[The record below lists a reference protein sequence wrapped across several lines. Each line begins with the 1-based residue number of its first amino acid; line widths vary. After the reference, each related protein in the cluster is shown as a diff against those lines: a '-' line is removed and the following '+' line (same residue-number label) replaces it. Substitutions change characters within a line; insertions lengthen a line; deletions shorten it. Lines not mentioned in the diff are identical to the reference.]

1 MKAVMNKEKRRSAM
15 ATTKILVSDPLA
27 TQGIEI
33 LQSQEGFSVD
43 MKVKLPP
50 EELKKIIKDYDALIV
65 RSGTKVTADILSNA
79 KKLKIIGRAGVG
91 IDNVDVAAASKQG
104 IIVMNA
110 PAGNTIST
118 AEHTVSMILALSRNI
133 PQAYASMKEGKWD
146 RKKFMGTELYGKVL
160 GIVGLGRIG
169 AEVARRALSFK
180 MKILGFDPYL
190 SEDKAR
196 KMDIELVDF
205 NKLLKNSD
213 YITVHTPLT
222 GETKHIISKDE
233 IKQMKDGARVINCA
247 RGGIVDEEALN
258 EGLESGKVGG
268 AALDVY
274 EKEPPTDSPLVKR
287 SNVITTPHLGAST
300 EEAQVN
306 VAIDIAESVRDAIL
320 DKGIRNAI
328 NVPSVDSETL
338 KNLQPY
344 FTIGEKIGLLQ
355 SQLTDGNVN
364 KVKVKYIGD
373 VTGYDVTPITMSIV
387 KGLLTPI
394 LHETSNYM
402 NALLFAK
409 NRGIEVTEAK
419 TSEIMD
425 FANAIAVTVETN
437 KGKNLVM
444 GSLFTKT
451 DPRIIRIN
459 NFYVD
464 LVPKGHLIYISNR
477 DLPGVVGAIGTILG
491 QNKINIAGMT
501 FGRIRPGGDAI
512 TVLNIDNKPSDE
524 VMKKLKKT
532 KNINDVRTMKL

>member
-1 MKAVMNKEKRRSAM
+1 M
-15 ATTKILVSDPLA
+15 ATRILVSDPLA
-27 TQGIEI
+27 EQGIKI
-33 LQSQEGFSVD
+33 LEAQKDFAVE

-65 RSGTKVTADILSNA
+65 RSATKVTADIISSA
-79 KKLKIIGRAGVG
+79 DRLKIIGRAGVG
-91 IDNVDVAAASKQG
+91 IDNVDVEAASKRG

-133 PQAYASMKEGKWD
+133 PQAYSSMKEGKWD
-146 RKKFMGTELYGKVL
+146 RKTFMGTELYGKTL

-169 AEVARRALSFK
+169 AEVAKRALSFK

-190 SEDKAR
+190 SEEKAK

-205 NKLLKNSD
+205 NTLIKNSD

-222 GETKHIISKDE
+222 SETKHIISKEE
-233 IKQMKDGARVINCA
+233 IKQMKKGVKIINCA
-247 RGGIVDEEALN
+247 RGGIIDEEALN
-258 EGLESGKVGG
+258 EGLESGNVGG

-287 SNVITTPHLGAST
+287 PNVITTPHLGAST

-306 VAIDIAESVRDAIL
+306 VAIDIAESVRDAML
-320 DKGIRNAI
+320 DKGIRNAV
-328 NVPSVDSETL
+328 NVPSVDAETL

-344 FTIGEKIGLLQ
+344 FNLGEKIGLLQ
-355 SQLTDGNVN
+355 SQLTEGNVN

-373 VTGYDVTPITMSIV
+373 VTEYDVTPITMSIV

-394 LHETSNYM
+394 LHETINYM
-402 NALLFAK
+402 NALLIAK
-409 NRGIEVTEAK
+409 TRGIEVTESK

-425 FANAIAVTVETN
+425 FANAIAVTVETS

-491 QNKINIAGMT
+491 ENKINIAGMT
-501 FGRIRPGGDAI
+501 FGRIQPGGDAI
-512 TVLNIDNKPSDE
+512 TVLNIDNKPDDDLI
-524 VMKKLKKT
+524 KKLKKT
-532 KNINDVRTMKL
+532 KNIKDVKTMKL

>member
-1 MKAVMNKEKRRSAM
+1 M
-15 ATTKILVSDPLA
+15 ATKILVSDPLA
-27 TQGIEI
+27 EAGIKI
-33 LQSQEGFSVD
+33 LEKEKDFTVD
-43 MKVKLPP
+43 VKPKLPLP
-50 EELKKIIKDYDALIV
+50 EFKKLIKDYDALIV
-65 RSGTKVTADILSNA
+65 RSGTKVTSDIISSA

-91 IDNVDVAAASKQG
+91 LDNVDVNAASKRG

-118 AEHTVSMILALSRNI
+118 AEHTMSMILALSRNI
-133 PQAYASMKEGKWD
+133 PQAYSSMREGKWD
-146 RKKFMGTELYGKVL
+146 RKKFMGTEVYNKVL
-160 GIVGLGRIG
+160 GIIGLGRIG

-180 MKILGFDPYL
+180 MKVLGYDPYL
-190 SEDKAR
+190 SAEKAK
-196 KMDIELVDF
+196 KMDVELADL
-205 NKLLKNSD
+205 KTLLKQSD

-222 GETKHIISKDE
+222 DETKHIIGKDE
-233 IKQMKDGARVINCA
+233 FKTMKDGVRIINCA
-247 RGGIVDEEALN
+247 RGGIVDEEALDSAI
-258 EGLESGKVGG
+258 ESGKVAG

-274 EKEPPTDSPLVKR
+274 EKEPPTDSPLLKR
-287 SNVITTPHLGAST
+287 PNVITTPHLGAST

-320 DKGIRNAI
+320 DRGIRNAV

-344 FTIGEKIGLLQ
+344 LTLAEKMGLLQ
-355 SQLTDGNVN
+355 SQLSEGHVR

-373 VTGYDVTPITMSIV
+373 VTEYDVTPITMAIV
-387 KGLLTPI
+387 KGLLSPI
-394 LHETSNYM
+394 LEESINYI
-402 NALLFAK
+402 NALLIAK
-409 NRGIEVTEAK
+409 TRGIEVAESK

-464 LVPKGHLIYISNR
+464 LVPKGDLIYISNK
-477 DLPGVVGAIGTILG
+477 DLPGVVGSIGTILG
-491 QNKINIAGMT
+491 KNNINIAGMT
-501 FGRIRPGGDAI
+501 FGRIKPGGDAI
-512 TVLNIDNKPSDE
+512 TVLNIDSPPTSAVIE
-524 VMKKLKKT
+524 KLCKT
-532 KNINDVRTMKL
+532 KNINDVKAMKL